1 MSFIETVKAKAK
13 SLPQTIVLP
22 ESQEP
27 RNLEAAEKV
36 LREGIAKIILLGKR
50 EEIMKAAQGRD
61 LAGATFIDPLTDPK
75 RGEYIETLVE
85 LRKAKGMTAEKAD
98 EYLRDPV
105 NYGVMLVKKG
115 VANGMVSGAVH
126 ATADIMRPALQIIKT
141 APGIKLVSA
150 AFIMVLPEPTYGA
163 DGIFLFSD
171 AALNPNPTA
180 EELAHIAISSA
191 ETFRRLVGKEPIV
204 AMLSFSTRG
213 SASHPDVEKVTEA
226 VKIAKG
232 LAPNLALDGEMQLD
246 AAVVPKVGKLKAP
259 DSPVAGKANVLVF
272 PDLDAANIGY
282 KLVQRLANADAMGP
296 VTQGLAKPMND
307 LSRGC
312 SADDIVGTIALTA
325 VQAQQQG

>member
-1 MSFIETVKAKAK
+1 MTAERPYDRQKEITFVIPCYNSAEYMDHCIDSILRGKGDIEII
-13 SLPQTIVLP
+13 IVNDG
-22 ESQEP
+22 STKD
-27 RNLEAAEKV
+27 N
-36 LREGIAKIILLGKR
+36 
-50 EEIMKAAQGRD
+50 
-61 LAGATFIDPLTDPK
+61 
-75 RGEYIETLVE
+75 
-85 LRKAKGMTAEKAD
+85 TAEKAD

-282 KLVQRLANADAMGP
+282 KLVQRLAKADALGP